1 MNNNSENSDSEE
13 HPLTWNDCIETM
25 YDLCAD
31 VAHPRNR
38 KYHKLEEFYDMLRA
52 MDAFLRSL
60 QNN

>member
-1 MNNNSENSDSEE
+1 MSSESSDSEE

-38 KYHKLEEFYDMLRA
+38 KYHKIDEFYDMLRA

>member
-1 MNNNSENSDSEE
+1 MSSKSSDSEE